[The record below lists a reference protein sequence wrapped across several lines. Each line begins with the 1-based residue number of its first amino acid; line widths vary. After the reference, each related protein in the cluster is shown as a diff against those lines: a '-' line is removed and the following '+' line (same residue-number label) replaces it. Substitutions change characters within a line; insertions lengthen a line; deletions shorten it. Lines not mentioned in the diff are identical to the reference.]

1 MFLLRFPVLAVL
13 SARPV
18 LLNESIAKFQV
29 VLSFVLACEFTV
41 NAGYD
46 LLDENRDDSRR
57 LEDLP
62 QVRVRACTAPSFR

>member
-13 SARPV
+13 RARPV
-18 LLNESIAKFQV
+18 LLNESNAKFQV
-29 VLSFVLACEFTV
+29 VLSFVFGMQSSA

-62 QVRVRACTAPSFR
+62 QVRACTAPSFR